1 VLEGQRTFDLV
12 VKLASE
18 GGDLEEIRR
27 MPLRGA
33 NAVVPLDSVA
43 AIDRDLG
50 PNTISREQ
58 AQRKIVV
65 MANVAGRD
73 VVSVVHD
80 VQAQIAARVELPE
93 GFRVEYGG
101 QFESAES
108 TWETLLILG
117 LLVIGGI
124 FVLLYSAFKSMR
136 DATLVL
142 LNLPF
147 ALIGGVV
154 GVALGGGVLSVAS
167 LVGFITLFGIATR
180 NGIMLVAHIR
190 HLREG
195 DSGRNVSAAVE
206 QASLE
211 RLAPILMTALAAGFG
226 LIPLAFAAGDP
237 GSEIQAPMAVVI
249 LCGLGSSTALN
260 MFVVPALYARVHR
273 ETTGRK
279 SETVSREI

>member
-1 VLEGQRTFDLV
+1 LEGQRTFDLV
-12 VKLASE
+12 VKLAGV
-18 GGDLEEIRR
+18 GGDLDEVGRT
-27 MPLRGA
+27 PLRTATG
-33 NAVVPLDSVA
+33 VVPLRAVA

-58 AQRKIVV
+58 VQRKIVV

-73 VVSVVHD
+73 VVSVVAD
-80 VQAQIAARVELPE
+80 VQARIAERVDLPE

-108 TWETLLILG
+108 AWETLLLLG
-117 LLVIGGI
+117 LLVVGGI
-124 FVLLYSAFKSMR
+124 FVLLYSAFKTVR

-190 HLREG
+190 HLLDG
-195 DSGRNVSAAVE
+195 DAGLGVAAAVE

-226 LIPLAFAAGDP
+226 LVPLALAAGDP
-237 GSEIQAPMAVVI
+237 GSEIQAPMAMVI

-260 MFVVPALYARVHR
+260 MFVVPALYARLHR
-273 ETTGRK
+273 ESARP
-279 SETVSREI
+279 RD